1 VPRATIRTAPVLES
15 TPQPACIILTKSSTS
30 LSAALTPDTD
40 NSTSLIDLKSWETPA
55 VTGSHTSLPTQEHS
69 QIDLLFDIG
78 ENSLGFELSTA
89 PIKQNESYCDL
100 IGLQK
105 SSSTS
110 EPQPQRAAPFP
121 KELLSLQG
129 SDLTESRSSSSL
141 ASAVEFKDPLLHDM
155 IGSLETLD
163 AAPTAPKVTEILGLY
178 SSVNMAKKNSFYE
191 NMTAIN
197 EVEEPA
203 VEALFSAVEPDP
215 DLQPSIDILITE
227 PVNEMNDSCIVPEDM
242 FDFGHEKP
250 NERSS
255 PSLKSRTPSPAV
267 SISSL
272 NNAADGSGRETSP
285 PPPVQQQQQPQKTRV
300 GGTVSPLI
308 ARSRPVVKAA
318 IQVENLEAE

>member
-1 VPRATIRTAPVLES
+1 
-15 TPQPACIILTKSSTS
+15 
-30 LSAALTPDTD
+30 
-40 NSTSLIDLKSWETPA
+40 
-55 VTGSHTSLPTQEHS
+55 
-69 QIDLLFDIG
+69 
-78 ENSLGFELSTA
+78 
-89 PIKQNESYCDL
+89 
-100 IGLQK
+100 
-105 SSSTS
+105 
-110 EPQPQRAAPFP
+110 
-121 KELLSLQG
+121 LQG
-129 SDLTESRSSSSL
+129 SDLPESRSSSSL

-155 IGSLETLD
+155 IGSIERLD

-178 SSVNMAKKNSFYE
+178 SSVNTARKNSFYE

-197 EVEEPA
+197 EVDEPA

-227 PVNEMNDSCIVPEDM
+227 PLNEMNDSYIVPEDM

-272 NNAADGSGRETSP
+272 NYAAEGSGRETSP
-285 PPPVQQQQQPQKTRV
+285 PPPVQQQQQALKTRV

-318 IQVENLEAE
+318 IQVENSEAE